1 MRALSLCIVALL
13 AAAVAGAPGAARAQI
28 QEERGRV
35 LGGQDTR
42 KRAWQ
47 LPYQY
52 RRALE
57 EREMLR
63 QRPTEDIRQ
72 VEAKPIVDAMG
83 RQLVGIV
90 ENRTLTKPQL
100 DLRVNLML
108 QYLPEIRDAQEALDR
123 RVGIEGRIVSE
134 WTKATALAV
143 AAERL
148 GYKATPVEVDQV
160 LKDLSAKSSTDPNQA
175 TQQVRLLGIPEAEL
189 RRELEDGIIVEKMLR
204 AQIEQMR
211 DEDLKRVFAKDPD
224 VFLEP
229 TRVNAWHLLSVMI
242 NSPTDDQLKATQK
255 ALAKLA
261 KRLKKCDEQAEYE
274 ALQKEIMDDK
284 ALSGDMG
291 IRLAYLKEV
300 GANEPLQGEVLK
312 ALFGQKPGSISDIF
326 ATGPKSRPT
335 ELHVIKVLERKEG
348 HRGAYEEAKPQVQN
362 FMAEKL
368 KEFIYAG
375 LQEKY
380 DIRTDPAGL
389 NEYKE
394 IARIPARP
402 TPTPGA
408 RAAARPTPPPVATL
422 TNPFARVPGGAFEPP
437 PVESVVGAKAELP
450 QGKPALSPAAAAALR
465 NGPSPA
471 GLSSL
476 PGLPAPSL
484 SADDLATSAA
494 ATMEQ
499 APPAIEKPQTTV
511 RRSSRR
517 RSRPQPNFDAAPP
530 SVGEVLGR
538 QAR

>member
-1 MRALSLCIVALL
+1 MKALSLYVAVLL
-13 AAAVAGAPGAARAQI
+13 AAVAVVAPGEARAQVR
-28 QEERGRV
+28 EEHGRV

-42 KRAWQ
+42 RRAWQ
-47 LPYQY
+47 LPSQY
-52 RRALE
+52 RHALE
-57 EREMLR
+57 EREMLK

-108 QYLPEIRDAQEALDR
+108 QFLPEIKDPQAALDR
-123 RVGIEGRIVSE
+123 RVGLEGRLLNE
-134 WTKATALAV
+134 WTEATALAV

-148 GYKATPVEVDQV
+148 GFKAAPAEVDQV
-160 LKDLSAKSSTDPNQA
+160 LKDLSAQSATDPGQA
-175 TQQVRLLGIPEAEL
+175 TQQVRLLGIPETEL

-204 AQIEQMR
+204 AQTDKMR

-229 TRVNAWHLLSVMI
+229 TRVNAWHLLAVMI
-242 NSPTDDQLKATQK
+242 NSPTDDQLKDTQK
-255 ALAKLA
+255 AMAKLA

-274 ALQKEIMDDK
+274 ALQKEILADK
-284 ALSGDMG
+284 SLSSDKG
-291 IRLAYLKEV
+291 IRLAFLKDV
-300 GANEPLQGEVLK
+300 GSNEPLQAEVLK
-312 ALFGQKPGSISDIF
+312 ALFGQKPGSLSDVF
-326 ATGPKSRPT
+326 ETGPKSRPT

-348 HRGAYEEAKPQVQN
+348 HRGTFEEAKPRVQN
-362 FMAEKL
+362 FMTEKL
-368 KEFIYAG
+368 KEYIFEG
-375 LQEKY
+375 LQAKY

-402 TPTPGA
+402 TP
-408 RAAARPTPPPVATL
+408 AARPTPRPTPVATL
-422 TNPFARVPGGAFEPP
+422 NNPFGRIPSGAFEPP
-437 PVESVVGAKAELP
+437 PVESVVGAKAEQP
-450 QGKPALSPAAAAALR
+450 KGKPALSPAAAAALKG
-465 NGPSPA
+465 GPSPA

-476 PGLPAPSL
+476 PGLTPPSAL
-484 SADDLATSAA
+484 PEADLATSSAA
-494 ATMEQ
+494 ALEQ
-499 APPAIEKPQTTV
+499 APPAVEKPQQPV

-517 RSRPQPNFDAAPP
+517 RSRPQTNFNVAPP

-538 QAR
+538 QSR